1 MIRFAELAIFLA
13 PIAAFLIWRAAIAR
27 GLDGPPPQQLL
38 LMFAAV
44 MVLAVGLIVYTE
56 QDRLPPGRYV
66 PAQLINGQIVPGHS
80 APVER

>member
-1 MIRFAELAIFLA
+1 
-13 PIAAFLIWRAAIAR
+13 
-27 GLDGPPPQQLL
+27 LL

-66 PAQLINGQIVPGHS
+66 PAQLVNGQIVPGHS
-80 APVER
+80 AQALP